1 MSPPR
6 VQDIPVYFRPIN
18 RHGFFLELVFLLYLL
33 LGGSGGGG
41 VLSCLKKSVY
51 EFVLF
56 D

>member
-1 MSPPR
+1 M
-6 VQDIPVYFRPIN
+6 YFRPIN

-33 LGGSGGGG
+33 LGGRCSF
-41 VLSCLKKSVY
+41 LFKKSVY